1 MMKIAF
7 ALVAFAAIAAAVP
20 SEFTEEAPVLDSS
33 LLETE
38 VHTDIAK
45 MKKKGAT
52 EADCK
57 DLAKTS
63 CNEVLR
69 EVNTNQGL
77 INKLKTG
84 SQCIGRGQGGVTKMT
99 LRWKKETKIHHS
111 WTLKVK
117 EVLRRK
123 VTISAQRFSSL
134 KRGHCGFIFSS
145 RGYLSIHRSYKHA
158 VSMELKYRGRVSE
171 AWKGVLRA
179 RKTAARMVHECHCS
193 TKSAEARLWRTV
205 TSRTLIIKQNK
216 AYTKCKMMTCVLNG
230 TKLSSKSCKG
240 KLPALRKKRLHRD
253 TRRARCGRTVRP
265 SRPQRRLG
273 RL

>member
-123 VTISAQRFSSL
+123 VTITSQRFSSL

-158 VSMELKYRGRVSE
+158 VSMELKYRGRSPRH
-171 AWKGVLRA
+171 GRA
-179 RKTAARMVHECHCS
+179 SFVP
-193 TKSAEARLWRTV
+193 
-205 TSRTLIIKQNK
+205 
-216 AYTKCKMMTCVLNG
+216 
-230 TKLSSKSCKG
+230 G
-240 KLPALRKKRLHRD
+240 KLPLAWSTNATAAPRVPRLASGVPSAVAHSSSSR
-253 TRRARCGRTVRP
+253 TRPTPSAR
-265 SRPQRRLG
+265 
-273 RL
+273 